1 MYDSHISTRT
11 QPSCRQWERKSE
23 HHMGGWLVRIVDYHG
38 HFACC
43 GAYVAPLI
51 VLSSANCMK
60 PIIGNLANSIVEGIA
75 MLSNEDNFARIEQ
88 VITPKNFKENENF
101 MDIAVVKLMR
111 PIRAWNT
118 VYRESI
124 TKRVKVSSR
133 QWGGLES
140 NTGSNMGGWLIRIT
154 NGDGGFACCGAYF
167 APLLV
172 ITSANCMEPFRWNL
186 AGATADGTALTAE
199 EIDNYAQIEIVFVP
213 DEFVAGQTN
222 MDIAL
227 LKLQKPIK
235 GKMTE
240 FIKLCTNP
248 PDIGIFYNA
257 YAWGYSSYVVQ
268 QPSENPRTSVVPFQ
282 TMEECEKKFKE
293 GFLSPTVFCVTHPKD
308 RRDCLYDGGSPLTY
322 KNELCGVAS
331 IGSSCQNTSTPGV
344 FTSILQVKKYILKI
358 EKGVK
363 SGALIRQQKNQHW
376 KSLPQKTMAQLKKL
390 YMADRLEDL
399 EELTVIPDISS
410 KSLKM
415 LLNTAKKLLSTAD
428 DYRLRGD
435 QELAYISYMKYF
447 NMLSIIRKKSDY
459 AQNKGMVR
467 EELGDSDAN
476 RRIMD
481 TLEQLSNVLTER
493 YEALLPV
500 NANTSAALISPP
512 TKPIDVKSNS
522 LTAHEAYATLG
533 IISCEALFQRMQQK
547 SVLVMDCRS
556 SADYERSRLTYFCA
570 FNVPEELITPGMS
583 AGRLQ
588 ARLSSSAKASWASRS
603 VKESVVLMDWSSK
616 DVQPGDNTPIATLL
630 DILKNWDPD
639 VTYRAPIQILDGGY
653 QHFKMMYPTQCTN
666 PSVERPQQNNN
677 VIDTIDDIEYPS
689 ISDIT
694 MKEDIL
700 NADNSKDKQRPSIN
714 RANKPTTLRIHEPS
728 QQNHQLQLQEQI
740 NPINEIMRHQ
750 AELLKRAQYNDM
762 LLDTASKKWR
772 RMHAEGT
779 TLTASDQELNYNLLQ
794 LESKAEDYKIE
805 NNRLRDKLNRYK
817 EQQPQEKL
825 QYDDDTTKHIES
837 KIEERQRLDELHE
850 RERLERERQL
860 AIARE
865 AKRHYKPPP
874 TEPAAKTSEGPSPSP
889 MNGILKSVPF
899 DQAAINTSPLYD
911 RSTKPRNERP
921 IATETATT
929 RVRDFSP
936 VVGQNVRR
944 GLTGLKNLGNTC
956 YMNSILQCLSN
967 TPQLMEFCVS
977 NKYKNYISR
986 QNKTNGQIIE
996 EVAALMKVLWNGQYK
1011 CVASRDLRYVVGQY
1025 QKIFSGV
1032 DQQDSHEF
1040 LTILMDWLH
1049 SDLQTL
1055 KVPPKPEI
1063 KRASEKAWLE
1073 FTKSQESLILH
1084 LFYGQIKS
1092 TVKCVTCSMESATYE
1107 CFSNLSLELPPNSN
1121 FCHLNQ
1127 CMDMYFSGEKIHGWN
1142 CPTCKTKRD
1151 AIKKLDISKLPP
1163 VLVVHL
1169 KRFYADPSNTGA
1181 YIKKQNYLEFPLE
1194 NLDMKPY
1201 IARAE
1206 SRTQTPKTYKLYAV
1220 SNHYGTME
1228 GGHYTA
1234 FCKSDSYG
1242 RWYKFD
1248 DQVVSTLDSSNVVS
1262 SAAYIL
1268 FYTWLPP
1275 VDLSD

>member
-1 MYDSHISTRT
+1 
-11 QPSCRQWERKSE
+11 
-23 HHMGGWLVRIVDYHG
+23 
-38 HFACC
+38 
-43 GAYVAPLI
+43 
-51 VLSSANCMK
+51 
-60 PIIGNLANSIVEGIA
+60 
-75 MLSNEDNFARIEQ
+75 
-88 VITPKNFKENENF
+88 
-101 MDIAVVKLMR
+101 
-111 PIRAWNT
+111 
-118 VYRESI
+118 
-124 TKRVKVSSR
+124 
-133 QWGGLES
+133 
-140 NTGSNMGGWLIRIT
+140 
-154 NGDGGFACCGAYF
+154 
-167 APLLV
+167 
-172 ITSANCMEPFRWNL
+172 
-186 AGATADGTALTAE
+186 
-199 EIDNYAQIEIVFVP
+199 
-213 DEFVAGQTN
+213 
-222 MDIAL
+222 
-227 LKLQKPIK
+227 
-235 GKMTE
+235 
-240 FIKLCTNP
+240 
-248 PDIGIFYNA
+248 
-257 YAWGYSSYVVQ
+257 
-268 QPSENPRTSVVPFQ
+268 
-282 TMEECEKKFKE
+282 
-293 GFLSPTVFCVTHPKD
+293 
-308 RRDCLYDGGSPLTY
+308 
-322 KNELCGVAS
+322 
-331 IGSSCQNTSTPGV
+331 
-344 FTSILQVKKYILKI
+344 
-358 EKGVK
+358 
-363 SGALIRQQKNQHW
+363 
-376 KSLPQKTMAQLKKL
+376 MAQLKKL

-399 EELTVIPDISS
+399 EVLTVIPDISS

-415 LLNTAKKLLSTAD
+415 LLNTAKKLLITAD
-428 DYRLRGD
+428 DYRIRGD

-481 TLEQLSNVLTER
+481 TLEQLSNVLSER

-556 SADYERSRLTYFCA
+556 CADYERSRLTYFCA
-570 FNVPEELITPGMS
+570 FNVAEELITPGMS

-728 QQNHQLQLQEQI
+728 QQNHQLQLQDQI

-750 AELLKRAQYNDM
+750 AELLEKAQNNDK
-762 LLDTASKKWR
+762 LLDNASKKWR

-825 QYDDDTTKHIES
+825 QYDDETTKHIES

-874 TEPAAKTSEGPSPSP
+874 TEPAAKTSEGSPPSP

-1181 YIKKQNYLEFPLE
+1181 YIKKQSYLEFPLE